1 MFRVS
6 FETCNAAF
14 GETEEERRAE
24 VARILRKVIRQLEGM
39 ATDEGVIMDGNG
51 NKVGSWATDRSCR
64 CSPDDDTRQDGKA
77 R

>member
-1 MFRVS
+1 MFGVS

-24 VARILRKVIRQLEGM
+24 VVRILRKVIRQVESDY
-39 ATDEGVIMDGNG
+39 ANESAVVMDVNG
-51 NKVGSWATDRSCR
+51 NKIGEWHTDRSCR
-64 CSPDDDTRQDGKA
+64 CEPGKG